1 MASFDVS
8 METSVLAWASTGT
21 FRVLSFP
28 DSQRNRFVLARL
40 QFAFPRVPRW
50 GPGVPVL
57 AIQIGPYG
65 SILQQL
71 GLDFASGRH
80 VVTTPRRDSRWICG
94 RARVASGIASWRVNT
109 VPCPADVLVSRQVFS
124 KSGSASSDAVQIDVT
139 ASFRCFE
146 QVIRTSQGMASYFQ
160 GWQSIIS

>member
-8 METSVLAWASTGT
+8 MEPSVLAWASTGT

-57 AIQIGPYG
+57 AIQIGPYW

-71 GLDFASGRH
+71 GPDLTSGRH

-94 RARVASGIASWRVNT
+94 RARVASRIASWRANT
-109 VPCPADVLVSRQVFS
+109 VLCPADAPVSRQVYIAL
-124 KSGSASSDAVQIDVT
+124 GSASSDCVQIDVT
-139 ASFRCFE
+139 ASYVR
-146 QVIRTSQGMASYFQ
+146 IRQP
-160 GWQSIIS
+160 